1 MAALVVMELYFLFF
15 CTEQAASD
23 AASVL
28 AERPEK
34 PTYANM
40 HCLYFKK

>member
-1 MAALVVMELYFLFF
+1 MLNCVMAALVVMELYFLFF
-15 CTEQAASD
+15 CTEQ

-40 HCLYFKK
+40 HCLYF